1 MLLTYKKGVLYLK
14 SSLKN
19 QYVVITGASGG
30 LGEHLA
36 YEVAKRGGIP
46 VLLARTEEKL
56 HRVAEQISQ
65 KYGITSYIYKAD
77 VANVEEV
84 KRVVQKMMSE
94 IKRVD
99 VLINNAGFGVFEEV
113 KEASIKTIA
122 SMFQVNVI
130 GLIACTQ
137 EILAYMLKENKGHII
152 NIASQAG
159 KLATPKSSGYSASKH
174 AVLGFT
180 NSLRMELAK
189 AHIYV
194 TAVNP
199 GPIQTNFFSI
209 ADQSGNYEKSVEKFM
224 LTPQYVAQ
232 KTVNI
237 IGKPKRE
244 VNLPKWMN
252 IGSKMYQLAPGLV
265 EKLAGDAFN
274 RK

>member
-1 MLLTYKKGVLYLK
+1 MSFAL
-14 SSLKN
+14 
-19 QYVVITGASGG
+19 ITGASKGIG
-30 LGEHLA
+30 KAFAFNLA
-36 YEVAKRGGIP
+36 
-46 VLLARTEEKL
+46 
-56 HRVAEQISQ
+56 SQ
-65 KYGITSYIYKAD
+65 KYNLLLIARSAD
-77 VANVEEV
+77 ELKKVCD
-84 KRVVQKMMSE
+84 E
-94 IKRVD
+94 IKVKYD
-99 VLINNAGFGVFEEV
+99 VTCHYMALDLSQQEAAKKIESWISENHYDIAVLINNAGFGVFEEV

-189 AHIYV
+189 TDIYV

-224 LTPQYVAQ
+224 LTPQYVAE